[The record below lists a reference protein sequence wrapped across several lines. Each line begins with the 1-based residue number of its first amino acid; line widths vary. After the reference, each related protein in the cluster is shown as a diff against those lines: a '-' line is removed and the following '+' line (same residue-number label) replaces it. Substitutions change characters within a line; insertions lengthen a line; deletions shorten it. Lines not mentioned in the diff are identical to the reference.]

1 MKKIILLSI
10 LSCAF
15 VFVSNQSKAGSIYQV
30 DDSAIESLFQNSKVV
45 LTSISDVA
53 SMALPMKADAVMAEK
68 NVWIAVVLDFFLGGI
83 AIHRVYL
90 GGTPVLILGYLFTFG
105 GIFGLV
111 PLIDFVV
118 LIVESGDISKYVG
131 SNKFFMW

>member
-1 MKKIILLSI
+1 MKKIVLLSV
-10 LSCAF
+10 LSF
-15 VFVSNQSKAGSIYQV
+15 VFLFVSNESKAGSIYQV
-30 DDSAIESLFQNSKVV
+30 DDSAVENLFQTSKVIV
-45 LTSISDVA
+45 TGISDVA
-53 SMALPMKADAVMAEK
+53 SMMLPMKADAVMAEK

-90 GGTPVLILGYLFTFG
+90 GGTPVLIVGYLFTFG

-111 PLIDFVV
+111 PLIDFFV
-118 LIVESGDISKYVG
+118 LIIESGDISKYVG

>member
-1 MKKIILLSI
+1 MKKIILLS
-10 LSCAF
+10 LVCF
-15 VFVSNQSKAGSIYQV
+15 MFVSYQSKASIYEV
-30 DDSAIESLFQNSKVV
+30 DDAAIETLFESSETV
-45 LTSISDVA
+45 LSGISNA
-53 SMALPMKADAVMAEK
+53 TNLLLPMKTDAVMAEK
-68 NVWIAVVLDFFLGGI
+68 NVWIAVVLDFFLGGL

-90 GGTPVLILGYLFTFG
+90 GGTPVLILGYLITFG

-118 LIVESGDISKYVG
+118 LIIESGDISKYVG